1 MRKNCF
7 RYHKVLMTVS
17 PQSPGGRPCT
27 NPAPRAGTE
36 ERGMTSYLQGCQPHC
51 SIEPSHR
58 VKLRQK
64 LANLRKAEKHS
75 DTVLKHRPHQVGKV
89 TPALKVRC
97 KTAIVLNSKAH
108 DKHSAKETAQR
119 ATQTSSQEALPPT
132 PACHGSYTEKS
143 PPVLV

>member
-1 MRKNCF
+1 MYKS
-7 RYHKVLMTVS
+7 S
-17 PQSPGGRPCT
+17 PQSRDRRKG
-27 NPAPRAGTE
+27 ND
-36 ERGMTSYLQGCQPHC
+36 SYLQGCQRHC

-132 PACHGSYTEKS
+132 PACYGSYTEKS
-143 PPVLV
+143 PPVLF